1 MKNFLA
7 LFLLALGASYFAT
20 RAMAD
25 AVVVSPN
32 GIGMHHH
39 GHDRHHG
46 DEGMHHMKGHGG
58 HDVDDHSHHADRGH
72 EKPAPNKMG

>member
-1 MKNFLA
+1 MKKVLA
-7 LFLLALGASYFAT
+7 LFVIALGVSYFAT

-32 GIGMHHH
+32 GVGIGMHHH
-39 GHDRHHG
+39 GHDRHRG
-46 DEGMHHMKGHGG
+46 DEGMHHAMGHGG

-72 EKPAPNKMG
+72 DKNHAE

>member
-1 MKNFLA
+1 MKNVLA
-7 LFLLALGASYFAT
+7 ASGPRRLVLAT
-20 RAMAD
+20 RDMAD

-46 DEGMHHMKGHGG
+46 DEGMLRMQGHGG
-58 HDVDDHSHHADRGH
+58 HDVDDHADRDH
-72 EKPAPNKMG
+72 EKPTPNKMG

>member
-39 GHDRHHG
+39 GHGRHHG

-72 EKPAPNKMG
+72 EKPTPNKMG